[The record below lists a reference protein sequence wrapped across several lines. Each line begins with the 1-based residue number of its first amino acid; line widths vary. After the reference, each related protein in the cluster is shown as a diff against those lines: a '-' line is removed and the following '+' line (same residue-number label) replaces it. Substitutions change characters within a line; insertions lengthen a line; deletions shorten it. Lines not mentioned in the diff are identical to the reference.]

1 MKMVD
6 YLMKVLF
13 KLSINICVILSYFH
27 GRSLCIFIHT
37 AVRLVRGTNA
47 GCGKFNVYH
56 DDEAGASVNISFFG
70 FVRSD
75 DSVCS
80 SVAVVKHTVSLIS
93 ETPI

>member
-1 MKMVD
+1 MQA
-6 YLMKVLF
+6 Y
-13 KLSINICVILSYFH
+13 
-27 GRSLCIFIHT
+27 
-37 AVRLVRGTNA
+37 A
-47 GCGKFNVYH
+47 GCGKFNVYD